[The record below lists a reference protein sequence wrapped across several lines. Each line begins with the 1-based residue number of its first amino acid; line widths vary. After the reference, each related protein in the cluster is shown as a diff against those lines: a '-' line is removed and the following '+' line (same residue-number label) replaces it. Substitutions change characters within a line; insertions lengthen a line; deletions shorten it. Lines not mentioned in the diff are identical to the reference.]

1 MSRPGIRSLVRT
13 GLVAS
18 ALALAAAGCGSS
30 SATSPGGGTSAG
42 GGGTSSASA
51 STAASIAPFAA
62 ALQQF
67 YKGTFTSP
75 PTTAPPHSRNVKLW
89 IISCGQ
95 ASAGCA
101 GPVAAA
107 KTAAQKLGWTVNVFD
122 GNFGIGD
129 AYDAGLR
136 QAVAAHATAII
147 TVGVDCDLAKTG
159 YLAAKAAHI
168 PVMGAN
174 SFDCDDP
181 ALHDG
186 QALFS
191 ATTRYTPQDPTAA
204 ATLEAVGRAKAD
216 WIIVHTHG
224 QAQVINLNFSGI
236 TGGIYTNKGF
246 VSEMAKCTSF
256 KIVKTINFTPADT
269 SNGVLKQEF
278 ASALAQYPNAN
289 AATVLSDGIIIQD
302 GLAQAIQTDGRTKTF
317 ALVGEEGYATNVQL
331 VRDQDGESAGATY
344 DSNWLSWG
352 AVDTMIRVLD
362 HKPAVDE
369 GMGVQVWDAT
379 HNLPAAGT
387 NYAAPVGYQK
397 IYEKAWGV

>member
-1 MSRPGIRSLVRT
+1 VPDTPRLRIRSLVRA
-13 GLVAS
+13 GVLAS
-18 ALALAAAGCGSS
+18 ALAIAAAGCGSS
-30 SATSPGGGTSAG
+30 SSGSPSG
-42 GGGTSSASA
+42 SA
-51 STAASIAPFAA
+51 STKAAAASAANLAPLQT
-62 ALQQF
+62 ALQRY
-67 YKGTFTSP
+67 YKGNFTSP
-75 PTTAPPHSRNVKLW
+75 PTTAPAPPKNIKLW

-95 ASAGCA
+95 ASAGCS

-129 AYDAGLR
+129 AYNAGLR

-147 TVGVDCDLAKTG
+147 TVGVDCNLAKTG
-159 YLAAKAAHI
+159 YLAAKAAKI
-168 PVMGAN
+168 SVVGAN
-174 SFDCDDP
+174 SFDCNDP

-186 QALFS
+186 PALFS
-191 ATTRYTPQDPTAA
+191 ATTQYTQQAPTAA
-204 ATLEAVGRAKAD
+204 ETLEAVGRAKAD
-216 WIIVHTHG
+216 WIIMHTDG
-224 QAQVINLNFSGI
+224 NAQVINLNFSGL

-246 VSEMAKCTSF
+246 VSEMAKCATC

-269 SNGVLKQEF
+269 SNGTLKQEF

-302 GLAQAIQTDGRTKTF
+302 GLAQAIQSDGRTKTF

-331 VRDQDGESAGATY
+331 VNNQDGESAGATY

-352 AVDTMIRVLD
+352 AVDTLIRVLD
-362 HKPAVDE
+362 QKPIVDE
-369 GMGVQVWDAT
+369 GMGVQVWDTT

-387 NYAAPVGYQK
+387 NYGAPVDYQK